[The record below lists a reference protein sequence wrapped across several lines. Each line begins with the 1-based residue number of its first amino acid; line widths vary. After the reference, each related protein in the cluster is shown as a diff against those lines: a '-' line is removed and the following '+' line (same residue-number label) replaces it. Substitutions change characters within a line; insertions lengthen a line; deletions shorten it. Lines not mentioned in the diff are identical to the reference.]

1 MNGTDVITIL
11 LLAFL
16 SLLLLINLL
25 VTVFKK
31 PKVDIDNGSFDKTL
45 RDEMQIN
52 RKESSENAQRAREEI
67 GGVIKSFG
75 DSLDKRSAETAKTQ
89 TSNFEAFTKRLNDLT
104 GTVDT
109 KMELVRGTVEKQL
122 GSMQKDNAE
131 KLEKIRSTVDEQLQ
145 STLEKRLGESFKM
158 VSERLEQVHK
168 GLGEMQNLATGVGD
182 LKKVLTNVK
191 TRGTWGEIQLGT
203 LLDQILTSGQ
213 YVQNAQISPNSQ
225 ERVEYAIRIPSK
237 SDSSAVVLLPIDSK
251 FPMADYHNI
260 VEAQESGDP
269 DRLEAASK
277 QLERSIKTEA
287 KRINDKYIKPP
298 VTTDFGIMYLPTEG
312 LYAEVTQREELCEAL
327 QRQYRV
333 TVCGPNTIAALLS
346 SLQMGFRTLAIE
358 EQTSEVWRLL
368 DAVRIEFGRFGDV
381 LDKTQK
387 KLKEA
392 SATIETASAKSRTIQ
407 KKLNKVQDL
416 PKPNAEA
423 TLEILEE
430 NQSHPDHAQEE
441 AAIETKALEDGDT
454 S

>member
-1 MNGTDVITIL
+1 MNGTGIITNS

-16 SLLLLINLL
+16 ALLLIINLL

-31 PKVDIDNGSFDKTL
+31 AKVDLNNGDFDRTL
-45 RDEMQIN
+45 KDEMQIN
-52 RKESSENAQRAREEI
+52 RRESSENAQRAREEI
-67 GGVIKSFG
+67 GGTIKSFG
-75 DSLDKRSAETAKTQ
+75 DSLDKRTAETAKAQ
-89 TSNFEAFTKRLNDLT
+89 TANFEAFTRQLNDLT
-104 GTVDT
+104 GTMDK
-109 KMELVRGTVEKQL
+109 KMELVRTTVEKQL

-213 YVQNAQISPNSQ
+213 YIKNAQVSPHSQ

-237 SDSSAVVLLPIDSK
+237 EDDSVIVLLPIDSK
-251 FPMADYHNI
+251 FPMEDYRNI
-260 VEAQESGDP
+260 MDAQESGD
-269 DRLEAASK
+269 LEQVETASK

-287 KRINDKYIKPP
+287 KRINDKYVKPP
-298 VTTDFGIMYLPTEG
+298 LTTDFGIMYLPTEG
-312 LYAEVTQREELCEAL
+312 LYAEVTQRQDLCETL
-327 QRQYRV
+327 QRQFRV

-358 EQTSEVWRLL
+358 QQTSEVWRLL

-392 SATIETASAKSRTIQ
+392 SDTIEKASAKSRTIQ

-416 PKPNAEA
+416 PKPDDDL
-423 TLEILEE
+423 TLELSED
-430 NQSHPDHAQEE
+430 NQNPIDDEQSE
-441 AAIETKALEDGDT
+441 
-454 S
+454 